1 MLIQDALT
9 GRLHEIP
16 DHHYGSYLG
25 EYGQLYEPQ
34 WGEYPQGYGYS
45 PQRAGSQVLYD
56 GLGNPVGLFPLLT
69 ALAPLA
75 AKVLP
80 VAAKVLPGL
89 AQKVLPGLAK
99 RFLPGLAQRFL
110 PGLQRFLPVIS
121 QALPAINSFSQ
132 EAQPKLAQAPGPMPD
147 QQAAPTPGP
156 PIPASMHAPIHPPV
170 PPVMGPM
177 WRPMMRF
184 HPRRRCRCVKV
195 IRRHI
200 AVPPPPAAMGP
211 IREAGK
217 AEPPGAV
224 QGWGYY
230 GGFNGYGRW

>member
-1 MLIQDALT
+1 MLIQDRLT
-9 GRLHEIP
+9 GHLHEIP
-16 DHHYGSYLG
+16 DQLYRPHLG

-45 PQRAGSQVLYD
+45 PQRVGSQVLYD

-80 VAAKVLPGL
+80 GL
-89 AQKVLPGLAK
+89 AKRFLPGLAK
-99 RFLPGLAQRFL
+99 RFLPGLAQRFM
-110 PGLQRFLPVIS
+110 PVIS
-121 QALPAINSFSQ
+121 QALPAMSSFSQ
-132 EAQPKLAQAPGPMPD
+132 DAPPNLAQAPGPMPD

-156 PIPASMHAPIHPPV
+156 PIPASMPGPIHPPALR
-170 PPVMGPM
+170 VMGPM
-177 WRPMMRF
+177 VHPMMRF
-184 HPRRRCRCVKV
+184 HRRRRCRCVKV

-200 AVPPPPAAMGP
+200 AVPPPPAVMEP
-211 IREAGK
+211 IRGAGN
-217 AEPPGAV
+217 AGPASAV

-230 GGFNGYGRW
+230 AGFNGYGRW